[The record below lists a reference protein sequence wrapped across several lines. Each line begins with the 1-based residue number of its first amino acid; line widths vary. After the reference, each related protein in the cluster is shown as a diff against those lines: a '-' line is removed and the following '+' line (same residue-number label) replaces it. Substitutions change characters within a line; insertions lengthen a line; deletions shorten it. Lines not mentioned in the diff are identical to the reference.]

1 MGQFKKM
8 VTNQLDSNENI
19 EDLGDLTFLSG
30 ISAYPARIKCA
41 ILACHTI
48 ESAIRN
54 DQSTITT
61 E

>member
-1 MGQFKKM
+1 M
-8 VTNQLDSNENI
+8 VTNQLDSNEKI